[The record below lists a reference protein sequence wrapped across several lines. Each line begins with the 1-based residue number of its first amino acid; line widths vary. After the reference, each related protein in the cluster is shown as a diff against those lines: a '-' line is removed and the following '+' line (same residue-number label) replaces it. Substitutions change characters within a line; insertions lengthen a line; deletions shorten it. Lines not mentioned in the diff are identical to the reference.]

1 MDSCVPRNATPAR
14 GVPVRVTEQQ
24 EYRIVSRFGD
34 VELRHYEPCVIASID
49 VRGSIEQAGSTAFRP
64 LVSYISG
71 ANRSGAK
78 LAMTAPVMQEQ
89 LEQQQGE
96 RLAMTAPVL
105 QEPAAD
111 ADSWTVSF
119 VLPGSRPIEEY
130 PEPTDARVRLQA
142 EAAHEAASL
151 RWSGRWSAGN
161 VAKRTAELQ
170 RVMAEQGWVAAGSPR
185 WARYDPPWKPAFA
198 RRNEILVRVTR
209 AVADSATPVPN

>member
-1 MDSCVPRNATPAR
+1 M
-14 GVPVRVTEQQ
+14 TEQQ
-24 EYRIVSRFGD
+24 EYRIVDTFD
-34 VELRHYEPCVIASID
+34 NVELRHYPACVVASID
-49 VRGSIEQAGSTAFRP
+49 VSGSVEQAGSTAFRP

-78 LAMTAPVMQEQ
+78 LAMTAPVIQEQ
-89 LEQQQGE
+89 AGE

-142 EAAHEAASL
+142 VAAHEAAAI

-161 VAKRTAELQ
+161 VAKRTAELT
-170 RVMAEQGWVAAGSPR
+170 RVMAEHGWIAAGPPL

-198 RRNEILVRVTR
+198 RRNEVIVRVTR
-209 AVADSATPVPN
+209 AAADSATPMPG

>member
-1 MDSCVPRNATPAR
+1 M
-14 GVPVRVTEQQ
+14 TEQQ
-24 EYRIVSRFGD
+24 EYRVVGRFGD

-89 LEQQQGE
+89 AGE

-105 QEPAAD
+105 QEPAAAD
-111 ADSWTVSF
+111 DSWTVSF

-130 PEPTDARVRLQA
+130 PEPTDARVRLRA
-142 EAAHEAASL
+142 VDAHEAVSL
-151 RWSGRWSAGN
+151 RWSGRWVAGN
-161 VAKRTAELQ
+161 VEKRTAELQ
-170 RVMAEQGWVAAGSPR
+170 RVMAEHGLIAAGPPL

-209 AVADSATPVPN
+209 ASADPATPLPN